1 MIDDNKKNNIQFRY
15 VERLAILVIIIALCV
30 DLALIWV
37 KGAKIDWIAY
47 AKISGLC
54 FAIISAGMIYRIIDR
69 SERIAS
75 TLICSGLL
83 VAFSMVLGLFNYLL
97 LPVSNPFIDETIAK
111 ADALL
116 GFYWPDIMVW
126 AANHPIISMVLKVSY
141 MSTMAQLSI
150 LIALLGLSG
159 RRQQMDVLLLCV
171 IISATIA
178 ICFWGLFPSSG
189 AMSVHNLP
197 ADIEMAVAPI
207 VGQEY
212 AEELRRIAIEGP
224 GVIIPYEIRGLIG
237 FPSYH
242 SSLAFVALFAS
253 FAIKRVFPIFLIL
266 NLLILPATLIHG
278 GHHLLDLFAGFL
290 LFLGAYKAAKV
301 LIYANAVKE
310 DLPQIV
316 VA

>member
-30 DLALIWV
+30 DLALICV

-54 FAIISAGMIYRIIDR
+54 LAIISAGMIYRIIDR

-290 LFLGAYKAAKV
+290 LFLGAYKAAKI

-310 DLPQIV
+310 DLPKIV